1 MARIPEAELER
12 LKRETDLVALV
23 QAAGVELRRHGA
35 NLVGRCPF
43 HDDQGPSLVVTPGK
57 HLWHCMGA
65 CQAGGSV
72 IDWVMRAERVS
83 FRHAVE
89 LLLRRRSPGPND
101 PAHTSAT
108 LAPLVDPQVESA
120 YRGGPTPGDDEADQ
134 ALLRQV
140 LDVYHETLKASPE
153 AIAYLDKR
161 GLNSVEL
168 IDRFRLGYADRTL
181 PYRLPKKALKA
192 GAAVRGRLQAL
203 GVLRPSGHEHF
214 RGSLVVPI
222 LGERGRVVQCYGRKL
237 RDDLREGTP
246 LHLYLPGPHAGVWNV
261 DALAGSK
268 EVILCE
274 ALLDAMTFW
283 VAGHRHVIT
292 SYGVSGFT
300 DAHRAALR
308 TYGTERV
315 LIAYDG
321 DEAGERGAERVAE
334 ELVRMGIECYRV
346 HFPRG
351 LDANAYAL
359 AHPPAS
365 ESLGALLRGATWLGR
380 GAPIVS
386 VSVEPSITT
395 VPQTNVPNA
404 SSLAAGSSAA
414 GSPSLAVSSA
424 SPVPPS
430 PVSPLVLERR
440 GEELEGTIGDRRY
453 RVRGLAKNL
462 SADAL
467 RVNLLVRC
475 GENVHV
481 DTLDLYAARARGLF
495 VSQVA
500 KELGVS
506 EDVIRKDVGA
516 LILALEPLVAE
527 QIAAVLAPPA
537 APAPVMSDADRD
549 AALALLR
556 DPNLLDRILAD
567 FAAAGVVGE
576 ETNKLVGYL
585 AAVSRKL
592 PEPLA
597 VIIQS
602 ASAAGKTSLMDAI
615 LAFVPP
621 EERVQYSAMTG
632 QALFYMAETDLKH
645 KVLAVVEEEGAER
658 ASYALKLLQSEGELT
673 IASTG
678 KDPETGKLVTHE
690 YRVEGPVMIMLTTT
704 AVELDEELV
713 NRALVLTVDETQAQT
728 RAIHRLQRAKRTLD
742 GLLAREARREVL
754 ERHQHAQRLLEP
766 VPVVNPYA
774 PQLTFVDGRTRTRRD
789 HEKYLTLIDTIALLH
804 QHQRE
809 HKTIERN
816 GRTLTYIE
824 GTPQDIATANRL
836 AAAVFG
842 RSLDELPPQTRAFLG
857 QLDAWVSQR
866 CHDQRLHRSDVRFL
880 AREAREALGTGATQ
894 TKVHLRRLVELEY
907 VLVHRAPRGQ
917 GVAYEL
923 AYSAAED
930 AAADVARFSGLRDA
944 SALGAAGD
952 EYDPERSASDQPRSA
967 APGERP
973 ALGRAAV
980 AAVSGESRRASTTP
994 IVRSDAELHAAA
1006 AHTAATARNG
1016 SRPPHGRTV
1025 RAGGRG

>member
-1 MARIPEAELER
+1 MARLPDSEIER
-12 LKRETDLVALV
+12 IKRETDLVALV

-57 HLWHCMGA
+57 HLWHCLGA

-89 LLLRRRSPGPND
+89 LLLKRP
-101 PAHTSAT
+101 SAT
-108 LAPLVDPQVESA
+108 PNESLTPIVQPTR
-120 YRGGPTPGDDEADQ
+120 RGESTIDDDEADQ

-140 LDVYHETLKASPE
+140 LDFYHETLKASPE
-153 AIAYLDKR
+153 AIAYLEQR

-203 GVLRPSGHEHF
+203 GLLRPSGHEHF

-222 LGERGRVVQCYGRKL
+222 LGERSRVVQCYGRKL

-261 DALAGSK
+261 DALAASK

-274 ALLDAMTFW
+274 ALFDAMTFW

-308 TYGTERV
+308 LYGTERV

-334 ELVRMGIECYRV
+334 ELIRMGIECYRV

-359 AHPPAS
+359 AHPPAG

-380 GAPIVS
+380 GAPIVP
-386 VSVEPSITT
+386 VTT
-395 VPQTNVPNA
+395 PKGPRDDPPVTPNA

-414 GSPSLAVSSA
+414 GASVVSTPSA
-424 SPVPPS
+424 SPVLAPVPS
-430 PVSPLVLERR
+430 PLLLERR
-440 GEELEGTIGDRRY
+440 GEELEGMVGDRRY

-462 SADAL
+462 SPDAL

-495 VSQVA
+495 VSQAA
-500 KELGVS
+500 KELGLS
-506 EDVIRKDVGA
+506 EDVVRKDVGA
-516 LILALEPLVAE
+516 LILALEPLVSE
-527 QIAAVLAPPA
+527 QITGALAPPA
-537 APAPVMSDADRD
+537 APAPVMSDAERD

-556 DPNLLDRILAD
+556 DPQLLDRILAD

-615 LAFVPP
+615 LAFVPS
-621 EERVQYSAMTG
+621 ESKVQYSAMTG

-742 GLLAREARREVL
+742 GLLAREARRDVL
-754 ERHQHAQRLLEP
+754 QRHQHAQRLLEP

-774 PQLTFVDGRTRTRRD
+774 PQLTFIDGRTRTRRD

-804 QHQRE
+804 QYQRE
-809 HKTIERN
+809 RKTIERH
-816 GRTLTYIE
+816 GRTLSYIE
-824 GTPQDIATANRL
+824 VTPEDIATANRL

-866 CHDQRLHRSDVRFL
+866 CREERAHRSDLRFL

-930 AAADVARFSGLRDA
+930 ATADVAHFSGLRDVK
-944 SALGAAGD
+944 SLGVAGG
-952 EYDPERSASDQPRSA
+952 EYDPKRSVSGAPRSA
-967 APGERP
+967 APAERS

-980 AAVSGESRRASTTP
+980 AGTSGESRHTSTTP
-994 IVRSDAELHAAA
+994 IVRTDAELHVTA
-1006 AHTAATARNG
+1006 AHTAATTRNG
-1016 SRPPHGRTV
+1016 DRPPRGRTV
-1025 RAGGRG
+1025 HAGARG